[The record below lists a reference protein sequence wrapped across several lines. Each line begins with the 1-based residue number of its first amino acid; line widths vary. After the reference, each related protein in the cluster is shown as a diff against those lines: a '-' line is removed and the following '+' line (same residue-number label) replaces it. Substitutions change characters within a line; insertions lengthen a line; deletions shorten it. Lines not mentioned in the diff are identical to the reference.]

1 VFALKEKGKIW
12 AAKNEQD
19 GDFIFEGMK
28 LEIGGKKKSS
38 KLSDFVL
45 RDDIDLP
52 LRNVIP
58 LWMLGMLW

>member
-1 VFALKEKGKIW
+1 
-12 AAKNEQD
+12 
-19 GDFIFEGMK
+19 MK

-38 KLSDFVL
+38 KSSDFVL

-58 LWMLGMLW
+58 LWILGMLW

>member
-1 VFALKEKGKIW
+1 MFALKEKGKIW

-19 GDFIFEGMK
+19 GDFVFEGMK

-38 KLSDFVL
+38 KSSDFVL

-58 LWMLGMLW
+58 LWILGMLW